1 MSIAMTK
8 MTEDE
13 FASMFSRSIH
23 ATWEEP
29 TYFPSIHQTGKNFFR
44 DLEKAGYKILKDGS
58 NEDLH

>member
-1 MSIAMTK
+1 

-58 NEDLH
+58 DEDLH